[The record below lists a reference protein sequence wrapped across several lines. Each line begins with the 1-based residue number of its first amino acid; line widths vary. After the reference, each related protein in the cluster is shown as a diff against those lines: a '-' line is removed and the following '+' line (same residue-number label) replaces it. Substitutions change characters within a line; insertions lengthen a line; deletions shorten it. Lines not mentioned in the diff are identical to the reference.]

1 MNYFINELSK
11 FKNSFSLDKK
21 FIKVFL
27 AELIFIL
34 LILGTFFVWYSV
46 STSKFES
53 INGALSATDI
63 SNVGQL
69 NSFVDVVNQYL
80 FMFLFLT
87 LSMVILL
94 FLAFGFTRSYFLS
107 KIWKE
112 RYSFKF
118 ALKFTLLKF
127 LWQIIWLPL
136 IIILLIPI
144 FSLSVALESN
154 PYIIQYYV
162 MAIYVNLIVYLIMG
176 YFGMFLY
183 KSYFEHKKIYRAITE
198 SFKHGIKKFPKL
210 IFPLFL
216 VIISF
221 LFLWIFLLILNAFGI
236 SFMVTNFIFFLIVLT
251 ASRIFVLTKLS
262 H

>member
-80 FMFLFLT
+80 FMFLF
-87 LSMVILL
+87 
-94 FLAFGFTRSYFLS
+94 
-107 KIWKE
+107 
-112 RYSFKF
+112 
-118 ALKFTLLKF
+118 
-127 LWQIIWLPL
+127 P
-136 IIILLIPI
+136 
-144 FSLSVALESN
+144 
-154 PYIIQYYV
+154 
-162 MAIYVNLIVYLIMG
+162 
-176 YFGMFLY
+176 
-183 KSYFEHKKIYRAITE
+183 
-198 SFKHGIKKFPKL
+198 
-210 IFPLFL
+210 
-216 VIISF
+216 
-221 LFLWIFLLILNAFGI
+221 
-236 SFMVTNFIFFLIVLT
+236 
-251 ASRIFVLTKLS
+251 
-262 H
+262 